1 MARTRLAVVVLAGVV
16 STLATVGL
24 ALGELDGEAASRAW
38 VASLVA
44 ALLAADV
51 KLGAGGGGG
60 SAVLLAAGARAAL
73 LMGSAESA
81 GLIVGMLT
89 GSHT

>member
-1 MARTRLAVVVLAGVV
+1 MSRVRLAVVALAGLV
-16 STLATVGL
+16 STAATIGL
-24 ALGELDGEAASRAW
+24 ALSELDGEAASRAW

-73 LMGSAESA
+73 LLGSAETA
-81 GLIVGMLT
+81 GLLVGMLT
-89 GSHT
+89 GAQ

>member
-1 MARTRLAVVVLAGVV
+1 MSRVRLAVVALAGLV
-16 STLATVGL
+16 STAATIGL
-24 ALGELDGEAASRAW
+24 ALSELDGEAASRAW

-51 KLGAGGGGG
+51 KLGAGGGG

-73 LMGSAESA
+73 LLGSAETA
-81 GLIVGMLT
+81 GLLVGMLT
-89 GSHT
+89 GAQ